1 MSDVITTACTWDRV
15 AVNVNCWRWFRTFWI
30 FHSHPQ
36 LLQPMPAGKSGD
48 LARRFCPR
56 THRPFLPRLRA
67 SPAAFCPPLWGC
79 EMQKLR
85 DGLRGCRTSGEFR
98 TPAGH
103 SLPLRGGAS
112 RGDSGEGT
120 QNSAP
125 RAQSVSY
132 LAWMHLRVHTP
143 NPGRRLESSAAGGK
157 QMESSAS
164 PRSQRS
170 QRSTGN
176 ANAPVSVE
184 I

>member
-1 MSDVITTACTWDRV
+1 MPDCWDRV

-36 LLQPMPAGKSGD
+36 LLQPMPGGKSCD
-48 LARRFCPR
+48 LARRFYPR
-56 THRPFLPRLRA
+56 THRPFLPRLPSLRA
-67 SPAAFCPPLWGC
+67 AALTPPPFVRHSEAARCKKTQRRFEG
-79 EMQKLR
+79 MR
-85 DGLRGCRTSGEFR
+85 DIWREFR

-132 LAWMHLRVHTP
+132 LAWMHLGVPTP
-143 NPGRRLESSAAGGK
+143 KPREEAGK
-157 QMESSAS
+157 QCGRGE
-164 PRSQRS
+164 
-170 QRSTGN
+170 
-176 ANAPVSVE
+176 ANGILRFAPQPAQHWKC
-184 I
+184 

>member
-1 MSDVITTACTWDRV
+1 MWAMLLLLYVPDCWDRV
-15 AVNVNCWRWFRTFWI
+15 AVNVNCWRWFRTFGI

-36 LLQPMPAGKSGD
+36 LL
-48 LARRFCPR
+48 ARRFYPR

-67 SPAAFCPPLWGC
+67 S
-79 EMQKLR
+79 ELR
-85 DGLRGCRTSGEFR
+85 HKHRRVLSATLRPRDAKTQRRFEGMRDIWREFR
-98 TPAGH
+98 TPDGH

-112 RGDSGEGT
+112 RGDSGEAT

-125 RAQSVSY
+125 MAQSVSY
-132 LAWMHLRVHTP
+132 LAWVHLRVPTR

-170 QRSTGN
+170 AGN

>member
-1 MSDVITTACTWDRV
+1 
-15 AVNVNCWRWFRTFWI
+15 
-30 FHSHPQ
+30 
-36 LLQPMPAGKSGD
+36 MPGGKSCD
-48 LARRFCPR
+48 LAHRFYPR

-67 SPAAFCPPLWGC
+67 S
-79 EMQKLR
+79 ELR
-85 DGLRGCRTSGEFR
+85 HKHRRVLSATLRPRDAKTQRRFEGMRDIWREFR
-98 TPAGH
+98 TPDGH

-132 LAWMHLRVHTP
+132 LAWVHLRVPTH

-170 QRSTGN
+170 TGN